1 DLLLG
6 RAPRLLEVTCGGEMA
21 RLALPLRQRLVRDT
35 PKQVLEEGVLTA
47 LGRPRVGLHREDLLA
62 HQTDHERVELVLA
75 EAGQRAQTT
84 FREGLAENGGV
95 LDDPRLLRRQAVEA
109 RRAQAVERH

>member
-1 DLLLG
+1 
-6 RAPRLLEVTCGGEMA
+6 MA

-75 EAGQRAQTT
+75 EAGQRAQTD
-84 FREGLAENGGV
+84 RSMSHQHNPV
-95 LDDPRLLRRQAVEA
+95 WNVECF
-109 RRAQAVERH
+109 